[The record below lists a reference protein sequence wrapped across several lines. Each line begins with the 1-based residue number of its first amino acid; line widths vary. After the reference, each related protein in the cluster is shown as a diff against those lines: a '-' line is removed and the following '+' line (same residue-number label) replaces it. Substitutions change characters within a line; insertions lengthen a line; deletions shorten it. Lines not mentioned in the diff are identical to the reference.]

1 MTDEAPLSSL
11 TDYNRTVYPHEER
24 PPPPHTRA
32 RVVVVREPAHE
43 RARMSSTTR
52 SDDAYDASRDAR
64 VMDIVDDA
72 WAWDALPDDG
82 AWSAR
87 VL

>member
-1 MTDEAPLSSL
+1 
-11 TDYNRTVYPHEER
+11 
-24 PPPPHTRA
+24 
-32 RVVVVREPAHE
+32 
-43 RARMSSTTR
+43 MSSTTR

-72 WAWDALPDDG
+72 WARDVLPDDG

-87 VL
+87 VV